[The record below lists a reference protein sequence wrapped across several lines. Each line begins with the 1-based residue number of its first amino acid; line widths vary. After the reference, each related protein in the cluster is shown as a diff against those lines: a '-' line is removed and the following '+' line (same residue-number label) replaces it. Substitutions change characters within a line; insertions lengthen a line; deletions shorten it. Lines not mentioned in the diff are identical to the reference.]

1 MSKAIEV
8 GQVFL
13 SRDHRNLACQY
24 LRVLAVTDAFVT
36 VERFV
41 DPACTI
47 PGKGKP
53 VPIHRVSFDRPGGPS
68 LLT

>member
-47 PGKGKP
+47 PGKG
-53 VPIHRVSFDRPGGPS
+53 
-68 LLT
+68 